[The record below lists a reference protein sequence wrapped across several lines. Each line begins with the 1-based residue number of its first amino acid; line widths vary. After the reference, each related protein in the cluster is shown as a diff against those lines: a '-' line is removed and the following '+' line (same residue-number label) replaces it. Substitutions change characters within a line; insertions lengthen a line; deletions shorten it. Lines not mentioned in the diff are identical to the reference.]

1 MAKKHPRSG
10 KPVPGGRVTP
20 KGVRPDGAR
29 PAADDVDPHRTSAAL
44 PHDARTRADQGHGRR
59 FVSQPGPTRAG
70 HHRGQR

>member
-20 KGVRPDGAR
+20 KGVRPDGTTSGNDDHESRAGSEPPRAR
-29 PAADDVDPHRTSAAL
+29 PAKQ
-44 PHDARTRADQGHGRR
+44 DQGHGRQ

>member
-20 KGVRPDGAR
+20 KGVRPPSTPSTDDDGTSR
-29 PAADDVDPHRTSAAL
+29 KAAEL
-44 PHDARTRADQGHGRR
+44 PHDARARADHGHGRQ
-59 FVSQPGPTRAG
+59 FVSPPGPTRAG

>member
-20 KGVRPDGAR
+20 KGVRPH
-29 PAADDVDPHRTSAAL
+29 AAHVDPDGEAPNTAAL
-44 PHDARTRADQGHGRR
+44 PRVPPGRVEGHGRQ
-59 FVSQPGPTRAG
+59 FMSQPGPTRAG